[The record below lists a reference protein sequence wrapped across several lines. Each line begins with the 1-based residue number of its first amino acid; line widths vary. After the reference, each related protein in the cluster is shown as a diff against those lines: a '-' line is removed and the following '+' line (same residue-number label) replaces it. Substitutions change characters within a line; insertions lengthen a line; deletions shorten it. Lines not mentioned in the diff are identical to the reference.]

1 MYDFYRVIP
10 EYFNRRN
17 YYKKFV
23 REINEDKPLSDYK
36 ELEPKRDVI
45 KAIFAHCP
53 DLMEK
58 LSSNENTSWYPYVN
72 TTIYLVKN
80 ANYEDLKNIHFDNA
94 YYECWLS
101 NTNDFTYIKI
111 LFALLL
117 PDTMAKTN
125 LYYYLAAFDWI
136 IDDNGLYWEQKVDT
150 GLEKLDDILNSV
162 CEFSKELGE
171 KQYQWKI
178 RIESFIIAYLYANNI
193 KDYSAVRNF
202 MLHTDYYM
210 EKMEMN
216 NCQILDSYGSYDNHS
231 IEFLFNNFYEIFSP
245 PEKTIR

>member
-1 MYDFYRVIP
+1 MYDSYEVVP

-53 DLMEK
+53 DLMEY
-58 LSSNENTSWYPYVN
+58 LSSNNNTSWYPFVN

-80 ANYEDLKNIHFDNA
+80 ANYEDLKKIHFDKA
-94 YYECWLS
+94 YNECWLS
-101 NTNDFTYIKI
+101 NTTDFTYIKI

-117 PDTMAKTN
+117 PSTMAKTN

-136 IDDNGLYWEQKVDT
+136 IDHNGLYWEQKVDT
-150 GLEKLDDILNSV
+150 GLEKLNDILNSV

-178 RIESFIIAYLYANNI
+178 RMESFIIAYIYLNDI
-193 KDYSAVRNF
+193 KDYSTVRNF
-202 MLHTDYYM
+202 MLNPNYYM
-210 EKMEMN
+210 EKMELN
-216 NCQILDSYGSYDNHS
+216 NCRILNNFGSYDIES
-231 IEFLFNNFYEIFSP
+231 IRFFFNNFCELFSA
-245 PEKTIR
+245 PERTIK